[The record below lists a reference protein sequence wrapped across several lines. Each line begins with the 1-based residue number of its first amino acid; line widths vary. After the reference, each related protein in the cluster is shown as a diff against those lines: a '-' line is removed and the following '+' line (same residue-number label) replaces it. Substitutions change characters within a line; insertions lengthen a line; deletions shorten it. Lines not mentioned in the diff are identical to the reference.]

1 VRATALAERAT
12 DGGGVNA
19 LRVAIADDELLARKR
34 LVRLLESMSG
44 VLVVG
49 VHEDAASLLAQI
61 AVDVVDAI
69 VIDVQR
75 PGQGGLEASAL
86 VPEGGPVIIFATAHP
101 EHAARAFDVG
111 AVDYV
116 LKPID
121 GPRLAR
127 AIDRAREQLGH
138 RRPVAPTEVLTRI
151 AVTTRTGVVLLAPEE
166 ISHAEFDGALVTI
179 HRREGEPLLSEYS
192 LQDLAQRLPEP
203 RFDRVSRRALVNLAE
218 IALLQPQDTGGY
230 VAVMKTGA
238 HVAVS
243 RQSARRLRRWLGL
256 GKAADSGDD

>member
-1 VRATALAERAT
+1 MT
-12 DGGGVNA
+12 A

-34 LVRLLESMSG
+34 LVRLLEEMSD
-44 VLVVG
+44 VEVVG
-49 VHEDAASLLAQI
+49 VHEDAASLLAQV
-61 AVDVVDAI
+61 AADVIDAI
-69 VIDVQR
+69 VIDVQM
-75 PGQGGLEASAL
+75 PGLDGLEASTRI
-86 VPEGGPVIIFATAHP
+86 PEGGPFIVFATAHP

-127 AIDRAREQLGH
+127 AIDRARAQVEG
-138 RRPVAPTEVLTRI
+138 RRPPPVPLTRI
-151 AVTTRTGVVLLAPEE
+151 AVTTHQGVVLVAPEE

-179 HRREGEPLLSEYS
+179 HRRHGEPLLSEYS

-203 RFDRVSRRALVNLAE
+203 PAELGFDRVSRRALVSLAE
-218 IALLQPQDTGGY
+218 IAMLLPQDTGGY
-230 VAVMKTGA
+230 VAVMKNGGR
-238 HVAVS
+238 VAVS

-256 GKAADSGDD
+256 GKAVDTADD